1 MRTAAGSAAKKYDE
15 FPSPHGFARAE
26 DYIGYGR
33 ISHFWIENCSFDP
46 RRYVRFWVISG
57 HFGVFGHVRFSAE
70 GQQIL
75 EKNQSAKEKAAS
87 RTRLNSIDFLRGL
100 VMIMMALDHTRGF
113 LLLAPSIRAM

>member
-1 MRTAAGSAAKKYDE
+1 MVLSPQIHCLLIFFSIDGSQPPAMRTAAGSAAKKYDE

-70 GQQIL
+70 SRHWP
-75 EKNQSAKEKAAS
+75 SA
-87 RTRLNSIDFLRGL
+87 FG
-100 VMIMMALDHTRGF
+100 
-113 LLLAPSIRAM
+113 